1 MTVWHN
7 KTAFFPST
15 LYVKQGSKL
24 HVRAFTQNDRCWL
37 VEQLPLGGR
46 RCKQQASI
54 FSEVTCKVTAPHRTA
69 VHRYTWRSTVA
80 SEENFASICSL
91 ST

>member
-1 MTVWHN
+1 MLEHLHKMTG
-7 KTAFFPST
+7 A
-15 LYVKQGSKL
+15 G
-24 HVRAFTQNDRCWL
+24 WL
-37 VEQLPLGGR
+37 SSFLSEQLPLGGR